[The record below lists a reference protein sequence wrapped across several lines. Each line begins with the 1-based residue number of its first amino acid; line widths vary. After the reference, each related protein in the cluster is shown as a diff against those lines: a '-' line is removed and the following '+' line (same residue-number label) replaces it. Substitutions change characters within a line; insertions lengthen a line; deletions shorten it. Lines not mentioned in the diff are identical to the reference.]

1 MTPRPSG
8 TAGASR
14 TLKRQKHIMN
24 KDNAHLYLPLV
35 QALAEGKTIEHS
47 YDGKYWEKI
56 PSTIDFL
63 PAPEQ
68 YRIVQEP
75 RKPAELLV
83 WVREDGTPTMIAIG
97 CEGGEAFGDQTVRL
111 FREVTNQ

>member
-1 MTPRPSG
+1 
-8 TAGASR
+8 
-14 TLKRQKHIMN
+14 MN

-63 PAPEQ
+63 FAPEQ
-68 YRIVQEP
+68 YRIFQEP

-83 WVREDGTPTMIAIG
+83 WVREDGTPTMISTG
-97 CEGGEAFGDQTVRL
+97 FKEGETFHDETVRL